1 MPEHPRKE
9 LNMAVRKEWLLLI
22 GVAAVAIVVVLL
34 LLGPGSNE
42 GSFGKASN
50 AQSISSSA
58 EELAQELGCGPTRS
72 RVVDPGEPARP
83 VEALDCLVGE
93 ESFGIQV
100 YASDAQRDIV
110 LEYLH
115 QYAGVR
121 VVGPQYIVGVD
132 TSEAGRFAAEAL
144 DAEFVRLRGTT
155 GG

>member
-1 MPEHPRKE
+1 MPEHPPKE
-9 LNMAVRKEWLLLI
+9 LDMAVRREWLLLV
-22 GVAAVAIVVVLL
+22 GVVAVAIVVVLL
-34 LLGPGSNE
+34 LLGPGGND
-42 GSFGKASN
+42 GSSGKARN
-50 AQSISSSA
+50 AHSISVSA

-93 ESFGIQV
+93 EGFGIQV
-100 YASDAQRDIV
+100 YESDAQRDIV

-121 VVGPQYIVGVD
+121 VVGPRYIVGVD
-132 TSEAGRFAAEAL
+132 TPEAGRFAANAL
-144 DAEFVRLRGTT
+144 DAEFVTLRGTS